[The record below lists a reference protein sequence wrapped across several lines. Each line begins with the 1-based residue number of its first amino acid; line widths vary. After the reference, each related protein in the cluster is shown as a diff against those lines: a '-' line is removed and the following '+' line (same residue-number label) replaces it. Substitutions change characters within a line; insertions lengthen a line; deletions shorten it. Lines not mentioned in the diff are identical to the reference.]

1 MLHKASNGC
10 SLVLIRADEEIKF
23 TSVLWRFFVPK
34 KKVHNVFFV
43 TIELG
48 SCHFYIVACTAPMR
62 TATPTYRDER
72 ANGDGDR
79 WRVQSKILFFF
90 RLFLCF
96 GPSRG
101 LAPKRR
107 SICWGASRICQFWI
121 ATSIDGSD
129 GRDLFKMS
137 NDSSVTKLFS
147 LLAPSACFWDI

>member
-1 MLHKASNGC
+1 MIFLLRVKADKNYSLEFLVKLLHKASNGC

-62 TATPTYRDER
+62 TATSTYRDER

-79 WRVQSKILFFF
+79 
-90 RLFLCF
+90 
-96 GPSRG
+96 
-101 LAPKRR
+101 
-107 SICWGASRICQFWI
+107 
-121 ATSIDGSD
+121 
-129 GRDLFKMS
+129 
-137 NDSSVTKLFS
+137 
-147 LLAPSACFWDI
+147 